1 MTPAEFR
8 EAFPEFADTT
18 KYPDSQVEFWMTVAV
33 SLVNPERW
41 GVLTDNGIAL
51 VTAHHL
57 VIANQ
62 DQAVSSA
69 GATPGE
75 VKGAT
80 ASKSVDKVSV
90 GYDTKSVTIDDAGFW
105 NMSKYGIR
113 YITLAK
119 MFGAGG
125 LQL

>member
-1 MTPAEFR
+1 MTPDQFR
-8 EAFPEFADTT
+8 TYFPEFDDKT
-18 KYPDSQVEFWMTVAV
+18 KYPDSQVQFWMTVAV
-33 SLVNPERW
+33 SLVNADRW
-41 GVLTDNGIAL
+41 DVLTDQGVCL

-57 VIANQ
+57 VIASQ
-62 DQAVSSA
+62 DQTVATA
-69 GATPGE
+69 GGTPGE

-90 GYDTKSVTIDDAGFW
+90 GYDTKSVTIDGAGFW

-113 YITLAK
+113 YLKLAQ
-119 MFGAGG
+119 MMGAGG

>member
-62 DQAVSSA
+62 DQSVATAS
-69 GATPGE
+69 GTPGE

-90 GYDTKSVTIDDAGFW
+90 SYDTKSVTIDGAGFW